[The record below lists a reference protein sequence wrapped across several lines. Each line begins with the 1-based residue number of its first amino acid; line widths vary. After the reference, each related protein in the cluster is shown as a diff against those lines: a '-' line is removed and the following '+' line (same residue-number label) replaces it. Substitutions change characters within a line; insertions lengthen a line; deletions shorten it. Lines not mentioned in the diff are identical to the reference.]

1 MVQLSVRLWESRGKP
16 IFKGEIMSRT
26 TKSIVACALALGAAL
41 GGASSASADVSAGYW
56 GQGTMSGDGGLV
68 LSSSQCD
75 ASGDGYL
82 LWVFTATKGTTAT
95 ITGPWGTAD
104 MTKSGGG
111 AFKYVSDYY
120 PLEGLVGHVSAWS
133 DQMSGNV
140 QLVISHGCAD
150 DGYPGGGGYGGYG
163 S

>member
-1 MVQLSVRLWESRGKP
+1 
-16 IFKGEIMSRT
+16 MSRM
-26 TKSIVACALALGAAL
+26 TKSVVVCALALGAAL
-41 GGASSASADVSAGYW
+41 GGASAASADVSVEYS

-68 LSSSQCD
+68 LGSEQCD

-82 LWVFTATKGTTAT
+82 LWVFTATKGSMAT

-104 MTKSGGG
+104 MTQSGGG
-111 AFKYVSDYY
+111 AFKFVSDYY
-120 PLEGLVGHVSAWS
+120 PLEDLVGSVSAWS
-133 DQMSGNV
+133 DQSSGNP

-150 DGYPGGGGYGGYG
+150 DGGYE